1 MECRCDADADI
12 NRAPVEKAPVEN
24 RWVLARTL
32 SQRLSNG
39 LDALRDPFVPP
50 LGLCSPVALR

>member
-1 MECRCDADADI
+1 MSRKGNGMSDADADI
-12 NRAPVEKAPVEN
+12 NRAPVEN
-24 RWVLARTL
+24 WWLLARTL

-39 LDALRDPFVPP
+39 LDALRDPLVPP